1 MFVDCRVLKSGAGSK
16 AKVKIDEHQYL
27 WLVSQEC
34 AKIPSYT
41 GINRDNLLV
50 SYHWGLN
57 SSLSLLDTIWHRGI
71 GTETWHIILQK
82 CSVFTVGC
90 TRMY

>member
-1 MFVDCRVLKSGAGSK
+1 MFVRGAKRWCGFNGKGQK
-16 AKVKIDEHQYL
+16 AINISIYCWLHKNVPKI
-27 WLVSQEC
+27 S
-34 AKIPSYT
+34 SYT
-41 GINRDNLLV
+41 GINRDTLLV
-50 SYHWGLN
+50 SYYWGLN